1 MSVAPI
7 ELPEF
12 GATISWIACR
22 NTMCANFGICYD
34 GREPGPNS
42 VSNKHFTLS
51 AIDAKGRVRA
61 TCRKCRQ
68 SFYVLANRSIRAIA
82 RYFLSQ
88 SLPFSDCPHSSCSN
102 HGINIYEHRRK
113 YGRVDGEHR
122 VRCKGTRYD
131 VDAAEMQRCKQTFTL
146 GESSALT
153 KTKTPQK
160 TLRDVY
166 TGFFLVANISRT
178 IDYAGIAAGTYYTH
192 AHKIGARIQQ
202 YLSWRNAKLLKART
216 VGQNKTIRV
225 YTDVLVISLSRLGE
239 GNRQKL
245 LHVIASVI
253 ALDRSYYILAVHPC
267 FLPKNLC
274 PDEAAVVN
282 DIEKKPW
289 DREWECLEHPHAI
302 DWSLQGEDMIRNLPD
317 GSRKGYFIE
326 TPYAKLAH
334 FLVVQ
339 KMLARF
345 KKVVY
350 YMDADDSLFKS
361 ALLAMR
367 NNIKQERAEIIL
379 FQHNKDP
386 NTYPAVPQ
394 SRPGTID
401 ELKPQW
407 KYMECRFNKKREVG
421 SGEAFK
427 TPQKTLDARLFRSA
441 MDGGYSKNGGWAWL
455 DWPPDNKAYRGCK
468 TLWLTRKPNKTFND
482 IKAFLMQS
490 TLQPV
495 DSAFASIRAGV
506 NGAQRPL
513 YRATGG
519 PSYSRSYHEP
529 RVVNDELQ
537 VYLLLRNFTVRWRAR
552 KKPINGEPS
561 KAVQPPARLLGLTTP
576 MEKIIDPLYVVRH
589 FRLGL
594 EHAEVISKWTRK

>member
-61 TCRKCRQ
+61 KCRECNQ

-102 HGINIYEHRRK
+102 HGNNIYEHLRK

-146 GESSALT
+146 GESFALT
-153 KTKTPQK
+153 KTETPQK

-166 TGFFLVANISRT
+166 TGIFLVANISRR

-239 GNRQKL
+239 GSRQKL

-253 ALDRSYYILAVHPC
+253 ALDRSYYVLAVHPC
-267 FLPKNLC
+267 FLPESLC
-274 PDEAAVVN
+274 PDADAVLEDVQ
-282 DIEKKPW
+282 EHLW
-289 DREWECLEHPHAI
+289 DRRWECLEHPEAI
-302 DWSLQGEDMIRNLPD
+302 DRSLQGEDIIKNAPD
-317 GSRKGYFIE
+317 VSRKGYFIE
-326 TPYAKLAH
+326 TPYANLAH

-367 NNIKQERAEIIL
+367 DNIKKERAEIIL
-379 FQHNKDP
+379 FQHNKNP
-386 NTYPAVPQ
+386 NTNPVVPKY
-394 SRPGTID
+394 RPNA
-401 ELKPQW
+401 
-407 KYMECRFNKKREVG
+407 Y
-421 SGEAFK
+421 SGERDHPF
-427 TPQKTLDARLFRSA
+427 
-441 MDGGYSKNGGWAWL
+441 W
-455 DWPPDNKAYRGCK
+455 
-468 TLWLTRKPNKTFND
+468 
-482 IKAFLMQS
+482 IKVITHS
-490 TLQPV
+490 
-495 DSAFASIRAGV
+495 G
-506 NGAQRPL
+506 
-513 YRATGG
+513 
-519 PSYSRSYHEP
+519 SR
-529 RVVNDELQ
+529 
-537 VYLLLRNFTVRWRAR
+537 
-552 KKPINGEPS
+552 
-561 KAVQPPARLLGLTTP
+561 
-576 MEKIIDPLYVVRH
+576 
-589 FRLGL
+589 
-594 EHAEVISKWTRK
+594 